1 MDDKVFIFKYFI
13 VYGSFLILK
22 EEEIMGLLE
31 LFILAIGL
39 SMDAF
44 AVSICKGLALPKI
57 NLKSAGIVGLWFGAF
72 QALMPLIGY
81 LLGVNF
87 RSYIVSID
95 HWIAFV
101 LLALIGANM
110 IKEALSDDDEE
121 EEVEIRN
128 LKHGPEEGTIG
139 VYSLDSCSISPTGQ
153 VALSREDNG
162 IKENLGFKT
171 MFLLAVATSIDALA
185 MGVTFAF
192 LNVNIIPAVSF
203 IGVVTF
209 TCSAIGV
216 KIGNVFG
223 LKYKSKA
230 EIAGGVILILL
241 GCKILIEH
249 LGIL

>member
-1 MDDKVFIFKYFI
+1 
-13 VYGSFLILK
+13 
-22 EEEIMGLLE
+22 
-31 LFILAIGL
+31 
-39 SMDAF
+39 
-44 AVSICKGLALPKI
+44 
-57 NLKSAGIVGLWFGAF
+57 
-72 QALMPLIGY
+72 MPLIGY

-128 LKHGPEEGTIG
+128 LKRGSEEGTIG

-162 IKENLGFKT
+162 IKEILGFKT

-185 MGVTFAF
+185 MGITFAF
-192 LNVNIIPAVSF
+192 LNVNIIPAISF

-216 KIGNVFG
+216 KIGNIFG

>member
-1 MDDKVFIFKYFI
+1 MDNKVFIFKYFI
-13 VYGSFLILK
+13 VYESFLILK

-121 EEVEIRN
+121 EEAEIRN
-128 LKHGPEEGTIG
+128 LKRGSEEGTID
-139 VYSLDSCSISPTGQ
+139 VYSLDS
-153 VALSREDNG
+153 
-162 IKENLGFKT
+162 
-171 MFLLAVATSIDALA
+171 
-185 MGVTFAF
+185 
-192 LNVNIIPAVSF
+192 
-203 IGVVTF
+203 
-209 TCSAIGV
+209 
-216 KIGNVFG
+216 
-223 LKYKSKA
+223 
-230 EIAGGVILILL
+230 
-241 GCKILIEH
+241 
-249 LGIL
+249 